1 MIISVSR
8 FLIALSIA
16 LILGSTVPALAQ
28 SVDSA
33 ISFSAD
39 QMDMDNDLGIIIAR
53 GNVEVVHEDRTLI
66 ADVISYNQ
74 KLDVLTAT
82 GNVTMLEP
90 SGDVMFAA
98 RMELDGDFKNGI
110 VHDIRM
116 ILNDRSRL
124 AANGGRRIDGDL
136 DLRKAVYSPCN
147 LCADDPT
154 RPPLWQIR
162 AIKVFHDSSRK
173 VVEYTDAW
181 LEVAGIPVLYTP
193 FLTHPDPTVKRESGL
208 LTPIFGSSTDLGTT
222 FKTPYFW
229 NISPYA
235 DATLTPAVYSEQ
247 GVGLEVE
254 YRERYIDGEIE
265 LAGSI
270 ANDDELGARG
280 HIDSFGRFNIDKTWR
295 WGIDVERASDDTYQR
310 RYGIASQRTL
320 TSNLFAE
327 GFRKDNYIRAERGQ

>member
-1 MIISVSR
+1 MIISVAR
-8 FLIALSIA
+8 FLMALSIA
-16 LILGSTVPALAQ
+16 LFLSNTVPALAQ
-28 SVDSA
+28 SVEA
-33 ISFSAD
+33 PISFSSD
-39 QMDMDNDLGIIIAR
+39 QMDMDNDLGIITAR

-110 VHDIRM
+110 VNDIRM
-116 ILNDRSRL
+116 ILSDRSRL

-154 RPPLWQIR
+154 RPPLWQIK
-162 AIKVFHDSSRK
+162 AIRVFHDSSRK

-181 LEVAGIPVLYTP
+181 LEIAGVPVLYTP

-208 LTPIFGSSTDLGTT
+208 LTPIFGSSSDLGTT

-229 NISPYA
+229 NIS
-235 DATLTPAVYSEQ
+235 L
-247 GVGLEVE
+247 
-254 YRERYIDGEIE
+254 
-265 LAGSI
+265 
-270 ANDDELGARG
+270 
-280 HIDSFGRFNIDKTWR
+280 
-295 WGIDVERASDDTYQR
+295 
-310 RYGIASQRTL
+310 
-320 TSNLFAE
+320 
-327 GFRKDNYIRAERGQ
+327 